1 MSIFTAW
8 RQRKAINS
16 LGLVPLPK
24 ILALDQAKRVI
35 VFAPHPDDEILG
47 CGGTLALLT
56 QRGCAVKVIVI
67 TDGSGA
73 GWLAPGAVELRR
85 QETITAL
92 GVVGITD
99 IEFMNEPDGS
109 FRSSNVFE
117 QKITHLLHQFKP
129 DWIFAPSVLDYH
141 RDHVAISQ
149 ALHSSWIGGV
159 SEARMFLYEIW
170 CPVPATCIVDITT
183 VLAQKKQA
191 IEKYLIPL
199 AQRNYLHASIGLASY
214 RGLYIDGEQGERY
227 AEAFVEMESGRETQ
241 WLFKKMLD
249 FRIFLEKRLG

>member
-16 LGLVPLPK
+16 LRLVPLPK
-24 ILALDQAKRVI
+24 ILGMDQAKRVI

-47 CGGTLALLT
+47 CGGTLALLA
-56 QRGCAVKVIVI
+56 QRGCKIKVIVV
-67 TDGSGA
+67 TDGGGA
-73 GWLAPGAVELRR
+73 GWLGPGAVEARR
-85 QETITAL
+85 LETMAAL
-92 GVVGITD
+92 DVVGVAD
-99 IEFMNEPDGS
+99 VEFMNEPDGNFQNS
-109 FRSSNVFE
+109 HAFE
-117 QKITHLLHQFKP
+117 QKIIQVLNRFKP

-149 ALHSSWIGGV
+149 ALYSAWMESVGGV
-159 SEARMFLYEIW
+159 RLFQYEIW

-183 VLAQKKQA
+183 VLAQKKEA

-199 AQRNYLHASIGLASY
+199 AQRNYMHANIGLSSY

-227 AEAFVEMESGRETQ
+227 AEAFTEIESEGRAQ
-241 WLFKKMLD
+241 RLFKRMLD
-249 FRIFLEKRLG
+249 LRLFLESRLG